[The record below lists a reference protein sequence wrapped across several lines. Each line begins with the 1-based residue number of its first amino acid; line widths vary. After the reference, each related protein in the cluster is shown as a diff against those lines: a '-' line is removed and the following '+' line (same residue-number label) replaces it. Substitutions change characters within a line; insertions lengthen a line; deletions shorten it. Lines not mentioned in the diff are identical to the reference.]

1 MCITDARA
9 RVFVAGGGDS
19 YVAAFD
25 GKSARR
31 VGMWTTWSY
40 TMGLHADP
48 VADKLYCLSYPS
60 QVIVVDPATN
70 RRVAGI
76 AVADYPEAVCFN
88 PVDRKVYVACENEE
102 GGALEVLDGV
112 GDSLL
117 TKVDVEGALTLMAFN
132 PHDDILYAAD
142 PSSHWIR
149 AISGKTDSVLDSID
163 VFERPVRLVYSLAR
177 GKLYSIGADSAI
189 TVIKP
194 DLSGVTGLIGVP
206 EELSVIVTNSTGTRL
221 YCGTEELT
229 WVYVIDCE
237 KDRLACSVPVPSPP
251 LSFSYDT
258 RNDRLYCVGSNGEL
272 SVIDCAKNSLVDTV
286 PVSAYFIY
294 ADSATDAIYC
304 LSGHDL
310 AVVDGETRT
319 VMRTFDLGS
328 HASDLAS
335 ASSWQYVYAAD
346 EGDPYLLPIHKA
358 SGPTEMA
365 VRATPD
371 AQATV
376 VRGRLDWAGTLAVMY
391 DKSGRRVWDVHRGG
405 NDVSRLQPGVY
416 FVRQSGVP
424 RGTYA
429 RKVVVTR

>member
-25 GKSARR
+25 GKSDRR
-31 VGMWTTWSY
+31 VGMWTSWSY
-40 TMGLHADP
+40 TMVIHADA

-60 QVIVVDPATN
+60 QVIVVDAATN

-76 AVADYPEAVCFN
+76 SVADYPAAVCFN
-88 PVDRKVYVACENEE
+88 TVDRKVYVACENEE

-117 TKVDVEGALTLMAFN
+117 TEVDVEGALTLMAFN

-142 PSSHWIR
+142 PGSHWIL
-149 AISGKTDSVLDSID
+149 AIGGKTDSVLDSMD
-163 VFERPVRLVYSLAR
+163 VFERPVGLVYSLAQR
-177 GKLYSIGADSAI
+177 KLYSIGADSAV
-189 TVIKP
+189 TAIKP
-194 DLSGVTGLIGVP
+194 DLSGVICRIRVA
-206 EELSVIVTNSTGTRL
+206 EDLSLFTSSPTGTRL
-221 YCGTEELT
+221 YCGNDELT

-237 KDRLACSVPVPSPP
+237 QDRLACAVPVVSPP
-251 LSFSYDT
+251 VSLCYDS
-258 RNDRLYCVGSNGEL
+258 RNEMLYSAGYSGKV
-272 SVIDCAKNSLVDTV
+272 SVIDCAKNSLADTV
-286 PVSAYFIY
+286 PVSADAIY

-310 AVVDGETRT
+310 VVVDGKTRS
-319 VMRTFDLGS
+319 VMRTFDLETY
-328 HASDLAS
+328 ASGLAS
-335 ASSWQYVYAAD
+335 ATGWQYVYLAD

-376 VRGRLDWAGTLAVMY
+376 VRGRLNWTGTLAVMY
-391 DKSGRRVWDVHRGG
+391 DMGGRRVGDVHRGG
-405 NDVSRLQPGVY
+405 NDVSALRPGVY
-416 FVRQSGVP
+416 FVRRNGVR

-429 RKVVVTR
+429 RKVIITR